1 MDFAR
6 LGWCDKGK
14 ACEQRHTFD
23 CPDFAESG
31 KCDRKGCRL
40 QHVIRAAPAEAAAD
54 TTVGGARDNEESAD
68 AGLTQVTEEQG
79 QALISSGKRTKR
91 KRAFELGDGVG
102 DEAGGETILPG
113 GGGGSDGNAAGANG
127 EGASGGLSF
136 VPRGGKK
143 QKGKAAAAF
152 TQEKDYIGFDDDE
165 GDDDDDDEEEDD
177 EDSDEDS
184 GQESVSSDDEDSE
197 GSDSDSEDSE
207 DGSDEEEDK

>member
-14 ACEQRHTFD
+14 TCEQRHTFD
-23 CPDFAESG
+23 CPDFVENG

-40 QHVIRAAPAEAAAD
+40 QHVIRAAPAEAAGD
-54 TTVGGARDNEESAD
+54 TVLGGAGNTEESTD
-68 AGLTQVTEEQG
+68 AESAQVTKEQG

-113 GGGGSDGNAAGANG
+113 GGCGSDGNTASANG

-136 VPRGGKK
+136 APRRGKK

-152 TQEKDYIGFDDDE
+152 TQEKDYIGFDDD
-165 GDDDDDDEEEDD
+165 DDGEDGDDDEEED
-177 EDSDEDS
+177 SDEGSD
-184 GQESVSSDDEDSE
+184 QESVSSDDEDRE
-197 GSDSDSEDSE
+197 DSDSDSEDSE
-207 DGSDEEEDK
+207 DDSDEEEDK